1 LNKKKETTW
10 CNVAAYDIADKTSSN
25 LGTTMHNGDPN
36 NTKANAAAS
45 NLAADFYGQT
55 RVNNGEIHYYYDSKQ
70 NVYN

>member
-1 LNKKKETTW
+1 
-10 CNVAAYDIADKTSSN
+10 
-25 LGTTMHNGDPN
+25 MHNGDPN

-45 NLAADFYGQT
+45 NLAADSYVQT